1 MNFQVSEYK
10 YLIQPGFMFITD
22 QNTSIYGVT
31 GSGVFLSLWDN
42 KKKYSGCCS
51 FLYPKPADVAN
62 LSTKYGSVAIK
73 HLIKKMTNKGSKI
86 ENLKAHIIGG
96 SDLDT
101 SSDYGLKN
109 IQITKTILRF
119 HMIEIVSSDTGGR
132 IGRKFIYDTE
142 TGQSLT
148 FKTDKIRQSD
158 WFPYEKR
165 ESNQKEA

>member
-31 GSGVFLSLWDN
+31 GSGIFLSLWDN

-51 FLYPKPADVAN
+51 FLFPKPVDREN

-96 SDLDT
+96 SDLET
-101 SSDYGLKN
+101 SNEYGLKN
-109 IQITKTILRF
+109 IQIAKTILRF

-165 ESNQKEA
+165 ESNQKDA

>member
-10 YLIQPGFMFITD
+10 YLIQPGFMFITE

-31 GSGVFLSLWDN
+31 GSGIFVSLYDS

-51 FLYPKPADVAN
+51 FLYPKPTDKDDLTTQYGAVA
-62 LSTKYGSVAIK
+62 LKY
-73 HLIKKMTNKGSKI
+73 LIKKMQKKGSKI

-96 SDLDT
+96 SDIDT
-101 SSDYGLKN
+101 SNDFGLKN

-119 HMIEIVSSDTGGR
+119 YMIEIASSDTGGK

-158 WFPYEKR
+158 WFPYIKR
-165 ESNQKEA
+165 EEPNQ